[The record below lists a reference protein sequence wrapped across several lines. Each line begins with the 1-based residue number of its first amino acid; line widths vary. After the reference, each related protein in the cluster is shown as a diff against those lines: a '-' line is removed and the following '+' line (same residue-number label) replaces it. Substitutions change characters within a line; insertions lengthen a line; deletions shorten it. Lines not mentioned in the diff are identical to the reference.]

1 MGLFAG
7 ENDIRLM
14 EKTKNGRDINRH
26 YYSLQ
31 EIDKQMNRP
40 VVMKLKELMEFRNLH
55 PAFNLE
61 GKIQIESEGD
71 RLKII
76 RSWQT
81 GSVTLDANLT
91 SYEFKIYE

>member
-31 EIDKQMNRP
+31 EIDKQMNRS
-40 VVMKLKELMEFRNLH
+40 VVMELKELMEFRNLH

-61 GKIQIESEGD
+61 GEIQIESEGD
-71 RLKII
+71 RLII
-76 RSWQT
+76 
-81 GSVTLDANLT
+81 
-91 SYEFKIYE
+91 I